1 MKFSHLM
8 NGKACLNK
16 LLQLSSDKN
25 EAVIFI
31 IRTEEDGFRFR
42 QGFGWSNNVLLKRQH
57 RKDFLCKQPV

>member
-1 MKFSHLM
+1 M

-31 IRTEEDGFRFR
+31 IRTEEDGSRFR
-42 QGFGWSNNVLLKRQH
+42 QGFGWSNNFLLKRQH
-57 RKDFLCKQPV
+57 R